1 MPRFTRPMIRSAGM
15 TSLVLVIV
23 GVLVGA
29 CSAAG
34 TTAPAAGGLTVEGA
48 WARTSTGMA
57 NAGAAYLVVKNAGTT
72 ADALISASSP
82 VAGSA
87 EVHET
92 YVLASPSGAMM
103 PAASDA
109 MPAASG
115 AMAGEMMG
123 MRPVARID
131 IPAGG
136 SIELK
141 PGGYHI
147 MLMGLKQELVAG
159 STISLTLTFEKAPP
173 ITATLEVRAN

>member
-1 MPRFTRPMIRSAGM
+1 MTRFTRPMIRSAGM
-15 TSLVLVIV
+15 TSLALVIV
-23 GVLVGA
+23 GVLVAA

-34 TTAPAAGGLTVEGA
+34 TATPAAGGLTVEGA
-48 WARTSTGMA
+48 WARPAPKTA

-72 ADALISASSP
+72 ADALISATSP
-82 VAGSA
+82 VSGTA

-92 YVLASPSGAMM
+92 YVIASPSG
-103 PAASDA
+103 A

-115 AMAGEMMG
+115 AMAAEMMG

-159 STISLTLTFEKAPP
+159 TTISLTLTFEKAPP